1 VTVTT
6 FTAEIGNRIC
16 AELSA
21 GKSLRSVCTEF
32 GLARQTVFDWLRRQ
46 PEFAEQYAIAKEESA
61 DYLAEEMLEIADD
74 RSEDPQSRR
83 VRVDTR
89 KWIASKM
96 KPKKY
101 GEKLDVNGKFDGT
114 LQLSGSVVF
123 VEPAAE
129 KGK

>member
-1 VTVTT
+1 MSTYTQEM
-6 FTAEIGNRIC
+6 ADKIC
-16 AELSA
+16 AELA
-21 GKSLRSVCTEF
+21 DGKSLRSICAKDGYPVKS
-32 GLARQTVFDWLRRQ
+32 TVFLWLRDH
-46 PEFAEQYAIAKEESA
+46 PEFAEQYTRAKEESA

-74 RSEDPQSRR
+74 ITEDSQSRR

-101 GEKLDVNGKFDGT
+101 GDKLDVNGKFDGT

-123 VEPAAE
+123 VDPE
-129 KGK
+129 KPK